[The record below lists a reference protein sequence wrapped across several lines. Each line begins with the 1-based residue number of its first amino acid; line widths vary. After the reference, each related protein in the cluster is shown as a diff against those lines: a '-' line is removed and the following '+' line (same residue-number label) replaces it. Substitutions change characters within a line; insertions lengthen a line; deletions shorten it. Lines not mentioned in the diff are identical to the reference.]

1 MAVRPTQIVTGKVR
15 LSYAHL
21 FKPYAHNSGQEPKY
35 SVTILVPKT
44 DTATK
49 ADIDS
54 AIEAAKQDGMASKWG
69 GQMPPV
75 VAIPVYDGDGVR
87 PSDGQPFG
95 EECKGHWVFTAS
107 SKQAPAVVDQAV
119 QPILDQSEVYSGMYA
134 RVSINFFAY
143 NSNGRKGVGAG
154 LNNVQ
159 KLADGEPLG
168 GRTTAAE
175 DFGAPV
181 AQPVNQ
187 QPAPTYAQATQNAFS
202 AAPQQ
207 AAPAVDPITG
217 MPLMPGA

>member
-1 MAVRPTQIVTGKVR
+1 MATRPTQIVTGKVR

-21 FKPYAHNSGQEPKY
+21 FKPYAQNLGQEPKY
-35 SVTILVPKT
+35 SVTILIPKT
-44 DTATK
+44 DTVTK
-49 ADIDS
+49 ANIDR
-54 AIEAAKQDGMASKWG
+54 AIEAAKQEGVTNKWG
-69 GQMPPV
+69 GQMPLV
-75 VAIPVYDGDGVR
+75 VKIPVHDGDGAR
-87 PSDGQPFG
+87 QNGQPFG
-95 EECKGHWVFTAS
+95 DECKGHWVLTVS

-143 NSNGRKGVGAG
+143 NSSGNNGIGAG

-175 DFGAPV
+175 DFGTPI
-181 AQPVNQ
+181 AQPVQ
-187 QPAPTYAQATQNAFS
+187 QPANAYAQATQNAFN

-207 AAPAVDPITG
+207 AAPAIDPITG
-217 MPLMPGA
+217 MPMTFGV

>member
-1 MAVRPTQIVTGKVR
+1 MATRPTQIVTNKVR

-21 FKPYAHNSGQEPKY
+21 FKPYAHNPGQEPKY

-49 ADIDS
+49 ANIDR
-54 AIEAAKQDGMASKWG
+54 AIEAAKQEGITNKWG
-69 GQMPPV
+69 GQLPPV
-75 VAIPVYDGDGVR
+75 VKIPVHDGDGAR
-87 PSDGQPFG
+87 QNGQPFG
-95 EECKGHWVFTAS
+95 DECKGHWVLTAS

-119 QPILDQSEVYSGMYA
+119 QPILDQNEVYSGMYA

-143 NSNGRKGVGAG
+143 SSSGSIGIGAG

-168 GRTTAAE
+168 GRTSAAE

-181 AQPVNQ
+181 AQPVQ
-187 QPAPTYAQATQNAFS
+187 QQSANTYAQATQNAFG
-202 AAPQQ
+202 APQQ
-207 AAPAVDPITG
+207 AAPAIDPITG
-217 MPLMPGA
+217 MPLAPGV

>member
-1 MAVRPTQIVTGKVR
+1 MATRPTQIVTGKVR
-15 LSYAHL
+15 LSYVHL
-21 FKPYAHNSGQEPKY
+21 FKPYAHNPGQEPKY
-35 SVTILVPKT
+35 STTILVPKN
-44 DTATK
+44 DTSTK
-49 ADIDS
+49 ANIDR
-54 AIEAAKQDGMASKWG
+54 AIEAAKQEGMSSKWG
-69 GQMPPV
+69 GQIPPV

-134 RVSINFFAY
+134 RVSVNFFAY
-143 NSNGRKGVGAG
+143 NSNGRKGIGAG

-175 DFGAPV
+175 DFGAPI
-181 AQPVNQ
+181 AQPGQ
-187 QPAPTYAQATQNAFS
+187 QQAAAYAQATQNAFG
-202 AAPQQ
+202 APQ
-207 AAPAVDPITG
+207 AAPAIDPITG
-217 MPLMPGA
+217 MPLAPGV